1 MLNSQFGTNRN
12 DMTKNQLLKE
22 YYLELTG
29 RLAPTGY
36 YNPGDYENPPESE
49 YDRNDALELF
59 FDVPY
64 EVIQTIEEQAE
75 AYNKAHRVELT
86 EDDVA
91 F

>member
-1 MLNSQFGTNRN
+1 MKG
-12 DMTKNQLLKE
+12 LLLE
-22 YYLELTG
+22 YFLECTG

-36 YNPGDYENPPESE
+36 YNPGDYENPPEME
-49 YDRNDALELF
+49 YDRNDALLLF

-75 AYNKAHRVELT
+75 AYNKAHCVEMT
-86 EDDVA
+86 EDDVP